1 MRHRPRYLFAAVVL
15 ITAVILATSAQAAAP
30 PPPPTL
36 DGEQFIDLAPTVT
49 GTCNPNGTSTIYFD
63 AAGAATGPYNGTF
76 TETGTATIGPQAFTD
91 PPINSSLT
99 GPVVTFDAIFTIT
112 SGTTQITGTKTLSL
126 VNGSQAIGDCFTL
139 GPAHALEVILLDAVS
154 YQAAIATGD
163 ATYSDHGRNPD
174 DFVQH
179 VENPA
184 PTIVLQYFQQDFKSD
199 LSVTEPLNTPGHA
212 TGGGQVPADASFGF
226 EAKSG
231 ANGMKG
237 NCTVIDRSGGV
248 KVKCLDVTSY
258 LQTGTHATFSGHATV
273 NGVATTYRIDVDD
286 AGEPG
291 AGQDTFKIVAGTY
304 SAGGTLTEGNVQ
316 IHSG

>member
-1 MRHRPRYLFAAVVL
+1 MAVVL
-15 ITAVILATSAQAAAP
+15 IASAQAAT
-30 PPPPTL
+30 PPPTL
-36 DGEQFIDLAPTVT
+36 EGELFFDPAPTVT
-49 GTCNPNGTSTIYFD
+49 GTCNPDGTSTIYFE
-63 AAGAATGPYNGTF
+63 AAGTASGPYNGTF

-91 PPINSSLT
+91 PPINSSFT
-99 GPVVTFDAIFTIT
+99 GPIVTFDAVFTIT

-126 VNGSQAIGDCFTL
+126 ISGSQAIGDCVTQR
-139 GPAHALEVILLDAVS
+139 GVHSVEVIALNSVS
-154 YQAAIATGD
+154 YQAAIGTGD
-163 ATYSDHGRNPD
+163 ATYSDHGRNPRV
-174 DFVQH
+174 FVQR
-179 VENPA
+179 VENVDP
-184 PTIVLQYFQQDFKSD
+184 PSITQLDFLEDFDSD

-226 EAKSG
+226 AAKSDV
-231 ANGMKG
+231 NGMKG
-237 NCTVIDRSGGV
+237 NCTVIDRSAGA

-258 LQTGTHATFSGHATV
+258 SQAGTHATFSGHATV